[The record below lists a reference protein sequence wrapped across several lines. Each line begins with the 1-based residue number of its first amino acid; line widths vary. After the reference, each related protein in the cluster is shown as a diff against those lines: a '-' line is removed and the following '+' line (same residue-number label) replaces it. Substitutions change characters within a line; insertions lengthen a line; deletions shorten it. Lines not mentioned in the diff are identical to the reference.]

1 MKWYLKCLSR
11 YFDFSGRSRRT
22 EYWMFVLFNLLFSG
36 VFVLLDNVF
45 DLVPFGSNV
54 GLLSGIY
61 AGLMLLPGIAVTVR
75 RLHDIGKSGWNL
87 LFLLI
92 PILGPILLLIW
103 YCKPDASNDNHW
115 GPDPKDEP
123 DFTVA
128 DALYDIKELPKKKS
142 GKIFGLVLLELI
154 ALAAGIYVL
163 ESYKS
168 DLYFN
173 YDSDYFEHSYDATYS
188 VEDSISVGEYGDA
201 TSWYRLRHR
210 SKNSEEKI
218 ILESHDNIEILD
230 ENEDGYAIIETS
242 EGKWGVY
249 GPEGELVLDG
259 SKIPPINTFWLKLVK
274 DDEGKLQIQDGD
286 TYMLYDLE
294 GKQISST
301 KSFMAQHF
309 YEVGFAIIG
318 LVMVAVALLWYF
330 LIWRKK
336 KGVNAD
342 AKPMDE
348 DAATP
353 SESSEQQSVD

>member
-11 YFDFSGRSRRT
+11 SFDFKGRSRRK
-22 EYWMFVLFNLLFSG
+22 EYWMFVLFNFIITLVLA
-36 VFVLLDNVF
+36 LLDNMF

-54 GLLSGIY
+54 GLLCGIY
-61 AGLMLLPGIAVTVR
+61 AFLMLIPGLAVTVR
-75 RLHDIGKSGWNL
+75 RLHDIGKSGWWIL
-87 LFLLI
+87 VALI
-92 PILGPILLLIW
+92 PIVGPILLLIW
-103 YCKPDASNDNHW
+103 YCTPGEISDNFY

-123 DFTVA
+123 DFTA
-128 DALYDIKELPKKKS
+128 AEALYDIKELPKKKS

-163 ESYKS
+163 ESCKS

-173 YDSDYFEHSYDATYS
+173 YDSVYFEHSNDATYS

-201 TSWYRLRHR
+201 IYWYQLRYH
-210 SKNSEEKI
+210 SENSVEKTV
-218 ILESHDNIEILD
+218 LESRDRIEILD
-230 ENEDGYAIIETS
+230 DNNDGYAIIGTS
-242 EGKWGVY
+242 DNKWYVY
-249 GPEGELVLDG
+249 GPEGELVLDC
-259 SKIPPINTFWLKLVK
+259 SKIPPINTYWLKLVK
-274 DDEGKLQIQDGD
+274 DDEGKLLIQDGD

-294 GKQISST
+294 GKQISSM
-301 KSFMAQHF
+301 KSFMAQHL

-342 AKPMDE
+342 AKPMGE

-353 SESSEQQSVD
+353 SESFEQQSAD